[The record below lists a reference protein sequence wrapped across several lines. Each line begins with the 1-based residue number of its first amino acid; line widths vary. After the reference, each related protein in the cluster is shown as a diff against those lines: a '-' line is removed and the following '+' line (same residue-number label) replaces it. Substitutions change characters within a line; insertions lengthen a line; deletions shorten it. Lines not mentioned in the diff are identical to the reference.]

1 MSDRLRLILDVDT
14 GTDDALALAYA
25 VSHPDIELV
34 AVTTVAGNIGVGQT
48 TANTV
53 AVLDWLGAVD
63 VPVHRGA
70 SRPLAR
76 PHRDAIY
83 FHHEGGLGGARLQPS
98 ARPMGRDRGPAAIIR
113 LSFEYPG
120 ELTLVCAGPL
130 TNLAIALNVEPSL
143 VDRLAGVVVMGGAYS
158 VPGNT
163 TPSSEFNILVDPE
176 AALQVFAA
184 PFKSLIA
191 VGLDVTERVFLHRGD
206 WDAVAGKHSLPPSA
220 GLLGEVGRFAFQD
233 LSRDRF
239 ALHDPL
245 AVQVSLMPDLVHVEP
260 SEISID
266 VEGETVGQTRV
277 VGHGQVHVA
286 VDVEHERAAS
296 DFRSVVGLPQQT
308 S

>member
-1 MSDRLRLILDVDT
+1 MSNRIRLILDVDT

-25 VSHPDIELV
+25 VSHPDIDLV
-34 AVTTVAGNIGVGQT
+34 AVTTVAGNIGIELT
-48 TANTV
+48 TANTL
-53 AVLDWLGAVD
+53 AVLDWLGAHD

-83 FHHEGGLGGARLQPS
+83 FHHEGGLGGARLRPS
-98 ARPMGRDRGPAAIIR
+98 ARQIGRDRGPAAIVR
-113 LSFEYPG
+113 LSHEFPG

-130 TNLAIALNVEPSL
+130 TNLAIALNVEPTL

-176 AALQVFAA
+176 AAMQVFAA

-191 VGLDVTERVFLHRGD
+191 VGLDVTEQVFLHRGD
-206 WDAVAGKHSLPPSA
+206 WNEVAGEHSLPPSA
-220 GLLGEVGRFAFQD
+220 GLLGEVGRYAFQD

-245 AVQVSLMPDLVHVEP
+245 AVQVSLMPDLIRVEP
-260 SEISID
+260 SQIEID
-266 VEGETVGQTRV
+266 AEGETIGQTRV

-286 VDVEHERAAS
+286 VDVEGERAAN
-296 DFRSVVGLPQQT
+296 DFRSVVGLPPQAP
-308 S
+308 

>member
-25 VSHPDIELV
+25 VSHPRIELV
-34 AVTTVAGNIGVGQT
+34 AVTTVAGNIGIDLT
-48 TANTV
+48 TANTL
-53 AVLDWLGAVD
+53 AVLDFLGAHD

-83 FHHEGGLGGARLQPS
+83 FHHEGGLGGARLEPS
-98 ARPMGRDRGPAAIIR
+98 ARPQGRDRGPAAIIR
-113 LSFEYPG
+113 LSHEYPG

-143 VDRLAGVVVMGGAYS
+143 VERLAAVVVMGGAYS

-176 AALQVFAA
+176 AAAQVFSAR
-184 PFKSLIA
+184 FKSLFV
-191 VGLDVTERVFLHRGD
+191 VGLDVTEQVFLHRGD
-206 WDAVAGKHSLPPSA
+206 WDAVSGGHAHPPAA

-233 LSRDRF
+233 LARDRF

-245 AVQVSLMPDLVHVEP
+245 AVQVGLLPDLVRVEP

-266 VEGETVGQTRV
+266 TEGETIGQTRV
-277 VGHGQVHVA
+277 VGPGQVNIAIHV
-286 VDVEHERAAS
+286 DSDRAAA
-296 DFRSVVGLPQQT
+296 DYRSVVGLPPQGR
-308 S
+308 